1 MRKQLQRIML
11 WLLLTL
17 LLLTPI
23 PTAAAKGSYH
33 GSMAGDGM
41 GILAYGVD
49 LSSWQGDSVDFHR
62 IREQGIDFVI
72 LRAGFSQTRDAVFE
86 RNYAEAKAAG
96 LDVGAYLYSYAAT
109 AEEVLAE
116 VESCKSWL
124 AGKQFEYP
132 IYFDLEDPEVH
143 GAMSSD
149 SLTELALTFLDS
161 LSADGWLVGL
171 YSCRSWLE
179 GKMDTRRIGETY
191 ECWMA
196 QYPSDCDCSGYER
209 YHDTYGIWQYSASGT
224 VDGVPGKTDM
234 NVAFKDYPS
243 ICREYGLNGYSAQGE
258 TLTLTGASVPA
269 VQLLGEPFEV
279 SGSVRSSEG
288 ALLRVSLG
296 VYDAE
301 GNLAAGATA
310 EPNSDSFDLS
320 LIRRSVDMTRLTEGE
335 YTYRITAATEQT
347 ERSLQNSRFVICKN
361 GLWLRDL
368 SLLTDLK
375 EGEAF
380 DVGGTVLCAEDMT
393 RLRLEIT
400 DENGNVKFSKGTEPR
415 RAEADISA
423 LSLELSTLKK
433 GEYRLRAV
441 AETAHGERK
450 VTSEPFNVWVRDDP
464 ITLSGFRL
472 NKTYAPAAL
481 TGLSGTAESAQSEMR
496 LEVSLLDSDGTLLYS
511 AQANRTAKTVN
522 LAQFDDVLHLTDLPL
537 GSYVLQII
545 ATNDGGPS
553 ILYRDSFS
561 VVRDE
566 ISLCGAV
573 LPTSICAGDCFLLSG
588 AITSDRSPLCFVGAV
603 LLDDRGVPVRNY
615 AAQPNRTV
623 FDMDGFNAALRFSD
637 LSAGDYRLRITAE
650 NSGGRKTL
658 FDETIAVTDNAAPIR
673 WDGAHTE
680 LQGLCF
686 SEGEAPVCF
695 GTLVADTP
703 ITSLRASVTDE
714 ERIVRSEAI
723 AETDAEVLS
732 VAQLNEQ
739 LRLSALPAGEYRLEL
754 YAACG
759 TTEQLVLR
767 DSFSVAD
774 CSHDT
779 LRSGTDYPAS
789 CRTVGATCPT
799 RCLRCGGTV
808 TLGSVCP
815 KSEHTVSDGICTVC
829 GTSAPRSYPAEPLS
843 AALDSDGRYA
853 LALQTETG
861 WYVLNASGETLRFD
875 ERPTEL
881 PSDCLWSAEPYEDG
895 TIALC
900 SYRGERLHLDSD
912 GLCVAAGCGHV
923 RLQIAAY
930 RDGVTFVCGGRAL
943 CFSDGAFTVGD
954 EATRLIILSL
964 CRMT

>member
-1 MRKQLQRIML
+1 MRKRFRFIVL
-11 WLLLTL
+11 WLLTAVL
-17 LLLTPI
+17 LLEPI
-23 PTAAAKGSYH
+23 PTAAAKGEYH

-109 AEEVLAE
+109 TEEVLAE
-116 VESCKSWL
+116 AESCKSWL

-196 QYPSDCDCSGYER
+196 QYPSDGDCSGYER

-368 SLLTDLK
+368 SLPTDLK

-400 DENGNVKFSKGTEPR
+400 DENGNVKFSKGTESR

-464 ITLSGFRL
+464 ITLSGFRM
-472 NKTYAPAAL
+472 NRTYAPAAL
-481 TGLSGTAESAQSEMR
+481 TGLSGTAESAQSEML

-511 AQANRTAKTVN
+511 AQANRAAKKVS
-522 LAQFDDVLHLTDLPL
+522 LAQFDDALHLADLPL
-537 GSYVLQII
+537 GSYICQIT

-573 LPTSICAGDCFLLSG
+573 LPTSICAGDSFLLSG
-588 AITSDRSPLCFVGAV
+588 AIASDRSPLCFVGAV

-615 AAQPNRTV
+615 AVQPNRTF
-623 FDMDGFNAALRFSD
+623 FDLNGFNAALHFSD
-637 LSAGDYRLRITAE
+637 LSAGDYRLRITAQ
-650 NSGGRKTL
+650 NSEGRKTL
-658 FDETIAVTDNAAPIR
+658 FDETIFVADNAELIR

-686 SEGEAPVCF
+686 PEGEAPVCF

-714 ERIVRSEAI
+714 EGIVRSEAI

-739 LRLSALPAGEYRLEL
+739 LRLSALPTGAYRLEL

-759 TTEQLVLR
+759 TAEQLVLR

-799 RCLRCGGTV
+799 QCLRCGGTV
-808 TLGSVCP
+808 KLGSFRE
-815 KSEHTVSDGICTVC
+815 KSEHNVSDGRCTVC
-829 GTSAPRSYPAEPLS
+829 GTSAPRSYPVEPLS
-843 AALDSDGRYA
+843 ATLDSDAMHRRFKRRRAGTFSTRRA
-853 LALQTETG
+853 RRC
-861 WYVLNASGETLRFD
+861 VLTSDRQSFLPIAYGPQSRMRTARSPFAVIAASACTL
-875 ERPTEL
+875 T
-881 PSDCLWSAEPYEDG
+881 
-895 TIALC
+895 
-900 SYRGERLHLDSD
+900 
-912 GLCVAAGCGHV
+912 AAGC
-923 RLQIAAY
+923 
-930 RDGVTFVCGGRAL
+930 AL
-943 CFSDGAFTVGD
+943 LPGAV
-954 EATRLIILSL
+954 
-964 CRMT
+964 M